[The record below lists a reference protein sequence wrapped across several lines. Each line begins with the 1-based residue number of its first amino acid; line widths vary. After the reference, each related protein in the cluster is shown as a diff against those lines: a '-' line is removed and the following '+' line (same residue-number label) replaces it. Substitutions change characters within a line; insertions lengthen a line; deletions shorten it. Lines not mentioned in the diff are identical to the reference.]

1 MQTLISILYYSIFRY
16 PLNLEEIHFYSEN
29 NNLSDTERDLDVLV
43 SQNIISFIDNFYVY
57 NDDLNCVFRR
67 QKGNLKA
74 QEILI
79 KAKTKACFI
88 AKFPFVEGVG
98 ISGSISKNYYDE
110 NSDIDFFVIAKQ
122 NRLWFCRFFLVLY
135 KKIFLFNL
143 YKRFCINYYITED
156 FLEIEEKNR
165 FTATEIITLIPVTG
179 KSIFSKFYQSNQWVL
194 NYFVKFTAD
203 VAKVIAI
210 KKSIAS
216 IAVECLLDNKIGS
229 YLDQVIKRV
238 FIKKWQSKFNYL
250 NDDDLQIALK
260 STANVSKHHP
270 LNFQKKVLDA
280 LQIKFEEVRV
290 KFNLD
295 LQQKNV

>member
-135 KKIFLFNL
+135 KKIFLFNS
-143 YKRFCINYYITED
+143 YKRFCINYYIAED

>member
-135 KKIFLFNL
+135 KKIFLFNS
-143 YKRFCINYYITED
+143 YKRFCINYYIAED

-179 KSIFSKFYQSNQWVL
+179 KSIFSKFYQSNRWVL

-203 VAKVIAI
+203 VDKVIAI

-216 IAVECLLDNKIGS
+216 IAVEYLLDNKVGT
-229 YLDQVIKRV
+229 YLDQVIKGV

>member
-1 MQTLISILYYSIFRY
+1 MQTLTSVLYYSIFRY
-16 PLNLEEIHFYSEN
+16 PLNLQEIHFYSEN
-29 NNLSDTERDLDVLV
+29 NNLSDTKRDLDILV
-43 SQNIISFIDNFYVY
+43 SQNIITLSNDFYVY
-57 NDDLNCVFRR
+57 NDDLNCVYRR

-79 KAKTKACFI
+79 GAKSKAHFI
-88 AKFPFVEGVG
+88 AKFPFVECVG
-98 ISGSISKNYYDE
+98 ISGSLSKNYYDE

-122 NRLWFCRFFLVLY
+122 NRLWLCRIFLVLY
-135 KKIFLFNL
+135 KKIFLFNS
-143 YKRFCINYYITED
+143 YKQFCINYYITED

-165 FTATEIITLIPVTG
+165 FTATEVITLIPVTG
-179 KSIFSKFYQSNQWVL
+179 KSIFTEFYQSNQWVL
-194 NYFVKFTAD
+194 DYFVKFIAD
-203 VAKVIAI
+203 VAKVIDI
-210 KKSIAS
+210 KKSKAS
-216 IAVECLLDNKIGS
+216 IAVECLLDNKIGT

-250 NDDDLQIALK
+250 SDDDLQIALK

-280 LQIKFEEVRV
+280 LQIKFEEVRM
-290 KFNLD
+290 KFNID